1 MTDVMVSVFVA
12 NPKPVDIPEPTKG
25 YDRLRW
31 DLAASSRLVE
41 GRQDATVSITMTPC
55 RMLKDGSVDEANES
69 KRRYVHLSS
78 IRDKD
83 GQLTPLGKALLAVV
97 ELAAEE

>member
-1 MTDVMVSVFVA
+1 MADKVVSVFVA
-12 NPKPVDIPEPTKG
+12 NPKPVAIPEPTKG
-25 YDRLRW
+25 YDLLRW

-97 ELAAEE
+97 ELAAQE

>member
-1 MTDVMVSVFVA
+1 MADKVVSVFVA
-12 NPKPVDIPEPTKG
+12 NPKPVAIPEPTKG

-97 ELAAEE
+97 ELAAQE

>member
-1 MTDVMVSVFVA
+1 MTDKVVSVFVA
-12 NPKPVDIPEPTKG
+12 NPKPVAIPEPSKG
-25 YDRLRW
+25 YDLLRW

-97 ELAAEE
+97 ELAVQE

>member
-1 MTDVMVSVFVA
+1 MTDKVVSVFVV
-12 NPKPVDIPEPTKG
+12 NPRPVEIPEPTKG
-25 YDRLRW
+25 YDLLRW

>member
-1 MTDVMVSVFVA
+1 MTDKVESVFVA
-12 NPKPVDIPEPTKG
+12 NPRPVAIPEPTKG
-25 YDRLRW
+25 YDLLRW

-97 ELAAEE
+97 ELAAQE

>member
-1 MTDVMVSVFVA
+1 MTDKVESVFVA
-12 NPKPVDIPEPTKG
+12 NPRPVAIPEPTKG
-25 YDRLRW
+25 YDLLRW

-97 ELAAEE
+97 ELAVQE